1 MVAYILTIVALIY
14 FGRRISMSVTMVFG
28 GLLILSNYNHT
39 IMVSTKDHYQS
50 HHKTSSD
57 LIFQVS
63 AFFSRQ
69 LCQWQE
75 RTVMA
80 IMILIN
86 FGFCPTWWCYIII
99 MVMVI
104 IINNS
109 LQEKR
114 SSASWENLRSRDLL
128 QWCHQLYFAVTVI
141 VGFNIFTQN
150 ILHMFYQCYCQ
161 LVNCIVVFSKFSQSS
176 SKLNEWQIE
185 CQLM

>member
-1 MVAYILTIVALIY
+1 MAYILTIVALIY

-75 RTVMA
+75 RTV
-80 IMILIN
+80 ILILIN
-86 FGFCPTWWCYIII
+86 FGFCPAWWCYIMI
-99 MVMVI
+99 MVMVMV
-104 IINNS
+104 
-109 LQEKR
+109 
-114 SSASWENLRSRDLL
+114 LL
-128 QWCHQLYFAVTVI
+128 LIHYRKSGPRPAGKICDHWIFCNGTVPSIFFADTVGFKIFNIHPKYFSHVLSILLSNCQLYC
-141 VGFNIFTQN
+141 GFHNHHLLITNNKFPD
-150 ILHMFYQCYCQ
+150 CQ
-161 LVNCIVVFSKFSQSS
+161 L
-176 SKLNEWQIE
+176 L
-185 CQLM
+185 